1 MFYGKEWKPQQDR
14 SKTKAGIMKR
24 NSSKEMT
31 FLLRPEGKA
40 KKKGPA
46 KRQVVSE
53 EDGPMGDNETVESGL

>member
-14 SKTKAGIMKR
+14 NKTKFGTMKR

-40 KKKGPA
+40 KKNGQA
-46 KRQVVSE
+46 KRQVESE
-53 EDGPMGDNETVESGL
+53 EDRPMGDNELACFM

>member
-14 SKTKAGIMKR
+14 NKTKAGIMKR

-40 KKKGPA
+40 KKNRLT
-46 KRQVVSE
+46 KRQVESE
-53 EDGPMGDNETVESGL
+53 EDQPMGDNELVCFM